1 MSKRS
6 AFFKLDLLILSSLQ
20 SMDRYGYDITQF
32 IKEHT
37 DQTYDIKVGIMY
49 PILYKL
55 NEEGYISSYEK
66 MFNGRPRIYYHLENK
81 GIEYL
86 NELIDEFT
94 LGTEIV
100 ENFLALKGL

>member
-6 AFFKLDLLILSSLQ
+6 SFFKLDLLILSSLQ

-55 NEEGYISSYEK
+55 NEEGISTNTNIIFKIST
-66 MFNGRPRIYYHLENK
+66 
-81 GIEYL
+81 
-86 NELIDEFT
+86 T
-94 LGTEIV
+94 L
-100 ENFLALKGL
+100 